1 LSTVSSTSHRGLWPD
16 DQVTCQELVEL
27 VTAYLEAVLPDEQ
40 RARFEN
46 HLAACPH
53 CRTYLEQMQQTIR
66 ATGQLTEES
75 IAPPARE
82 ELLRA
87 FRRWKS
93 G

>member
-1 LSTVSSTSHRGLWPD
+1 LSTVSSTPHRGLWPD
-16 DQVTCQELVEL
+16 DQITCQELVEL
-27 VTAYLEAVLPDEQ
+27 VTQYLEAALPAEQ

-53 CRTYLEQMQQTIR
+53 CRVYLEQMQQTIS
-66 ATGQLTEES
+66 ATGRLTEES
-75 IAPPARE
+75 VPPGARE

-87 FRRWKS
+87 FRRWKA